1 MDDASLGLACSQ
13 LSSPPKWAC
22 VRNLS
27 DPAINGHLPAQA
39 QDKCAEYYYKEFG
52 YWTTVMSALATWAIV
67 AGL

>member
-1 MDDASLGLACSQ
+1 
-13 LSSPPKWAC
+13 

-27 DPAINGHLPAQA
+27 DPAINGHLPSQT

-52 YWTTVMSALATWAIV
+52 YWTTVMSALTTWAII